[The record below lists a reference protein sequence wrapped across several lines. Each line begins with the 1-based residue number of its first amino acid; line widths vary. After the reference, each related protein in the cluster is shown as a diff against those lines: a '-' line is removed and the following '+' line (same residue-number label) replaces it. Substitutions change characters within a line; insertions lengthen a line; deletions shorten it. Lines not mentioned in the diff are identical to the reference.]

1 MYPARKEWNFQM
13 KTMPIWSCP
22 SIINKKSTQHIREII
37 TYIYPNAQSCI
48 TSWSPGSDTHLKTL
62 EIMKLIF
69 FVSWRMILNRSK
81 IFTHTQML
89 MRLALIRN
97 DESFSPGQPIFSV
110 TLSLLENYSNYAIM
124 CQMGIYHE

>member
-1 MYPARKEWNFQM
+1 MKRVKCPDKNHAYMILSIYPKQ
-13 KTMPIWSCP
+13 
-22 SIINKKSTQHIREII
+22 KSYTTHKRVH
-37 TYIYPNAQSCI
+37 YIYISPNAQSCI
-48 TSWSPGSDTHLKTL
+48 MSWSPRSVDTHLKNL

-69 FVSWRMILNRSK
+69 FVSWRMILNGSK

-97 DESFSPGQPIFSV
+97 DESSSPGQPIFSV
-110 TLSLLENYSNYAIM
+110 TLSLLENYCNYAIM